1 MKNNN
6 IKEIEEGII
15 TIRSSAD
22 IGDATIV
29 KIPSTIE
36 KIQPWAFKRCTSLEE
51 VDLSLATNL
60 KIIDGFA
67 FEGCQSLKVVKFP
80 PSIEIIEGNAFDGC
94 NSLEEIDLSLATN
107 LKRIDEYA
115 FNGCESLKV
124 VKYPPSIELIGK
136 RAFDGCNSLEE
147 VDLSLATNLK
157 RIEYRTFYKCESL
170 RMVKFP
176 PSIEVIEKEAF
187 WECGIEYLDLS
198 EVSALTDIEE
208 SAFALCESLK
218 QIKFSSSIK
227 HLKKWAF
234 AKCGNLE
241 NIDFSEATNLTYMGY
256 GCFVA
261 DCSLREI
268 ILPENL
274 TTLEEGVFGNCSNL
288 RKIEIPDTVEKI
300 DNYCFDETKLRSIV
314 LPASLKQIPYLGSIG
329 YLKSIDFSKV
339 TKVKD
344 LDTCIVSNHKV
355 KEVIIP
361 MGVEII
367 DEGCLNFQKI
377 FLPPTIQEIG
387 ACESIGHIEMYC
399 YSSELNELDTLTDNE
414 DNVVTLYVLPDY
426 LQDYLDQCEAEGID
440 EEKLKI
446 EPMPGE
452 LIYLYDN

>member
-1 MKNNN
+1 M
-6 IKEIEEGII
+6 
-15 TIRSSAD
+15 
-22 IGDATIV
+22 
-29 KIPSTIE
+29 
-36 KIQPWAFKRCTSLEE
+36 
-51 VDLSLATNL
+51 
-60 KIIDGFA
+60 
-67 FEGCQSLKVVKFP
+67 VKFP
-80 PSIEIIEGNAFDGC
+80 PSIEIIEGNAFGGW
-94 NSLEEIDLSLATN
+94 NSLEEVDLSHATN
-107 LKRIDEYA
+107 LKRIEEYA

-124 VKYPPSIELIGK
+124 VKYPPSIEHIGQGAFNRCTSLEEVDLSHATNLK
-136 RAFDGCNSLEE
+136 RIEKYAFGCYGGCESLRMVKFPSSIEFIGEMAFDGCNSLEE

-187 WECGIEYLDLS
+187 RECGIEYLDLS

-234 AKCGNLE
+234 ADCGNLE
-241 NIDFSEATNLTYMGY
+241 NIDFSEATNLAYMGY
-256 GCFVA
+256 GCFIA

-274 TTLEEGVFGNCSNL
+274 TTLDECVFAKCSNL

-300 DNYCFDETKLRSIV
+300 DILCFEETKLRSIV

-367 DEGCLNFQKI
+367 DEGCLNFPKI
-377 FLPPTIQEIG
+377 FLPPTIQEVG

-426 LQDYLDQCEAEGID
+426 LQDYLDQFEAEGID